1 MDRRS
6 FIIAAAAFAAGCTR
20 EAGQAGDA
28 AGAAMTNAA
37 PLGLQL
43 YTVRD
48 MMAEDLLATL
58 ELVADVGYR
67 EVEFAGY
74 FDTPPADVRR
84 HLAAAGLRA
93 PAAHI
98 GYDEFAAN
106 VNAVIEHAAAVG
118 HEFVVVP
125 AVPGHERGTLD
136 DYLRHAENFNR
147 WSAVC
152 RSAGLRFGY
161 HNHDFE
167 FAEIDGKLPYDVLLA
182 ETDPSRVEM
191 ELDLAWARA
200 GNADALKYFEAWP
213 GRFPLCH
220 IKDLDRNGEEA
231 DIGEGDVAFERIF
244 ASAKQAGLQHGF
256 VERDHP
262 ADARESIR
270 HNFEAINALWSEHMV

>member
-1 MDRRS
+1 MDRRN
-6 FIIAAAAFAAGCTR
+6 FIIAAAAFAAGCSR
-20 EAGQAGDA
+20 GPGEAGEASGT
-28 AGAAMTNAA
+28 AMTKAA

-48 MMAEDLLATL
+48 LMAEDLAGTL
-58 ELVADVGYR
+58 ELVADIGYR

-74 FDTPPADVRR
+74 FDRSPADIRR
-84 HLAAAGLRA
+84 HLDAVGLRA

-98 GYDEFAAN
+98 GYGDVAAD

-125 AVPGHERGTLD
+125 SVPGDERKTLD

-147 WSAVC
+147 WSEAC
-152 RSAGLRFGY
+152 RSAGLRFAY

-167 FAEIDGKLPYDVLLA
+167 FGEIDGKIPYDVLLA

-200 GNADALKYFEAWP
+200 GNADPLKYFEAWP

-220 IKDLDRNGEEA
+220 IKDLDPNGDEA

-256 VERDHP
+256 IERDHP
-262 ADARESIR
+262 DDARQSIR
-270 HNFEAINALWSEHMV
+270 RNFDAINAVWSEHMS

>member
-6 FIIAAAAFAAGCTR
+6 FIIAAAAIAAGCTR
-20 EAGQAGDA
+20 EGGHAGNA
-28 AGAAMTNAA
+28 AGAMTNAA

-48 MMAEDLLATL
+48 LMAEDFVATL
-58 ELVADVGYR
+58 ELVASVGYR

-74 FDTPPADVRR
+74 FDMPPAEVRR
-84 HLAAAGLRA
+84 RLEAVGLRA

-98 GYDEFAAN
+98 GYEEFAAN
-106 VNAVIEHAAAVG
+106 LNSVIDDASAVG

-125 AVPGHERGTLD
+125 AVPGDKRATLD
-136 DYLRHAENFNR
+136 AYLRHADNFNR
-147 WSAVC
+147 WSEAC
-152 RSAGLRFGY
+152 RNAGLRFGY

-167 FAEIDGKLPYDVLLA
+167 FTEIDGKLPYDVLLA
-182 ETDPSRVEM
+182 ETDPTRVEM

-220 IKDLDRNGEEA
+220 IKDFDDGEEA

-270 HNFEAINALWSEHMV
+270 HNFEAISALWSEHMA

>member
-20 EAGQAGDA
+20 EGGQAGDA
-28 AGAAMTNAA
+28 ASAMTNAA

-48 MMAEDLLATL
+48 LMAEDLVATL
-58 ELVADVGYR
+58 ELVASIGYR

-84 HLAAAGLRA
+84 HLDAVGLRA

-98 GYDEFAAN
+98 GYEEFAAN
-106 VNAVIEHAAAVG
+106 LTGVIEHAVAVG
-118 HEFVVVP
+118 HDFVIVP
-125 AVPGHERGTLD
+125 SVPGDERETLD

-147 WSAVC
+147 WSEAC
-152 RSAGLRFGY
+152 HAAGLRFGY

-167 FAEIDGKLPYDVLLA
+167 FVEIEGKLPYDVLLA

-200 GNADALKYFEAWP
+200 GNADALQYFEAWP

-220 IKDLDRNGEEA
+220 IKDLDRNGQEA
-231 DIGEGDVAFERIF
+231 DIGDGDVAFERIF

-270 HNFEAINALWSEHMV
+270 HNFEAINALWSEHMA

>member
-1 MDRRS
+1 MDRRN

-20 EAGQAGDA
+20 EAGQAGEA
-28 AGAAMTNAA
+28 AGMNMTNAA

-48 MMAEDLLATL
+48 LMAEDLVATL
-58 ELVADVGYR
+58 ELVASIGYR

-84 HLAAAGLRA
+84 HLEAVGLRA
-93 PAAHI
+93 PAAHV
-98 GYDEFAAN
+98 GYAEFAAN

-118 HEFVVVP
+118 HDFVVVP
-125 AVPGHERGTLD
+125 SVPGEERGTLD
-136 DYLRHAENFNR
+136 DYLRHADNFNR
-147 WSAVC
+147 WSEAS
-152 RSAGLRFGY
+152 RDAGLRFAY

-167 FAEIDGKLPYDVLLA
+167 FAEIDGKLPYDLLLA
-182 ETDPSRVEM
+182 ETDPTRVEM

-220 IKDLDRNGEEA
+220 IKDLDQNGEEA
-231 DIGEGDVAFERIF
+231 DVGDGDVEFQRIF
-244 ASAKQAGLQHGF
+244 AGAKQAGLQHGF

-270 HNFEAINALWSEHMV
+270 RNFEAISALWSEHMA

>member
-20 EAGQAGDA
+20 EAGQAVEA
-28 AGAAMTNAA
+28 AGADTTNAA

-48 MMAEDLLATL
+48 LMAENLAATL
-58 ELVADVGYR
+58 ELVANIGYR

-74 FDTPPADVRR
+74 FDTPPEDVRR
-84 HLAAAGLRA
+84 HLDAVGLRA

-98 GYDEFAAN
+98 GYEEFAAN
-106 VNAVIEHAAAVG
+106 LGGVIEHAVAVG

-136 DYLRHAENFNR
+136 DYLRHADNFNR
-147 WSAVC
+147 WSEAC
-152 RSAGLRFGY
+152 RDAGLRFAY

-167 FAEIDGKLPYDVLLA
+167 FGEIGGQLPYDVLLA
-182 ETDPSRVEM
+182 ATDASRVEM

-220 IKDLDRNGEEA
+220 IKDFNNGEEA

-244 ASAKQAGLQHGF
+244 AGAKQAGLQHGF

-270 HNFEAINALWSEHMV
+270 HNFDAINALWSEHMA